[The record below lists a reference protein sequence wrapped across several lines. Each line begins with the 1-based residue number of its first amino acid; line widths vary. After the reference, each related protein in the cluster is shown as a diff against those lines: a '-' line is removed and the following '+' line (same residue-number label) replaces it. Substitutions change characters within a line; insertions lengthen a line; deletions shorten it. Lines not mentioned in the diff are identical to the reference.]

1 MSKPRFDLVIG
12 EEALLMKSCLF
23 SSIKVIHMQW
33 LDDQIPLVR
42 TFRPKVDPV
51 RAFLLKFV
59 ISSAP
64 VKLHWFECTR
74 GNKKRV
80 CFSQR

>member
-42 TFRPKVDPV
+42 TFRPKVDRSSQSISPEV
-51 RAFLLKFV
+51 CNFL
-59 ISSAP
+59 SSGETSL
-64 VKLHWFECTR
+64 V
-74 GNKKRV
+74 
-80 CFSQR
+80 